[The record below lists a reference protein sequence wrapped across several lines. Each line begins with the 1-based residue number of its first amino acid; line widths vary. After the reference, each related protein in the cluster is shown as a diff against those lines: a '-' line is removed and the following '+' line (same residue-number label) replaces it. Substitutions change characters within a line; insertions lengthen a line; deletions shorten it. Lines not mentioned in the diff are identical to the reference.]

1 MVGRS
6 MVRNMGIAA
15 ELGYLHVP
23 DGVLVDVKRLDDLRD
38 DQVVL
43 ICTGSQGEPMAALSR
58 MANRDH
64 RIDVGRAATPCSS
77 RPRSSPATRTPSTAS
92 STA

>member
-23 DGVLVDVKRLDDLRD
+23 DGVLVDVKKLDDLAD
-38 DQVVL
+38 DKIVL
-43 ICTGSQGEPMAALSR
+43 ICTGIP
-58 MANRDH
+58 
-64 RIDVGRAATPCSS
+64 GRADG
-77 RPRSSPATRTPSTAS
+77 RPLPDGQPRPPHRGRRR
-92 STA
+92 